1 MEEVNFTGM
10 SAFNKFKEEVLAT
23 YWGKHQEN
31 KLHGKLANPTPA
43 NLRDYALYLI
53 NDDMDA
59 EDKKSLRDFFGSKED
74 FSDLERAISGFD
86 IDKLKP
92 VQYFI
97 NKKTSQPD
105 ESIVKLL
112 AVFIDFQPRPFRL
125 SDWSENNNDS
135 QVTTQ
140 KQSVQTLED
149 STPVIDPKTPVS
161 KKIKFNKSA
170 ALTLGSGAILVAAL
184 GFFNLKEKKECMVW
198 FKDRYIVVN
207 CMDNSLRN
215 KQIIPLDQEKLENF
229 RKIQRLDTLDLDDVN
244 KIWYSK
250 VNNEVEFFTGPGL
263 HPEHYERGLKLATK
277 YIIEKYAMGVIQEEE
292 TENKSPE

>member
-1 MEEVNFTGM
+1 M

-53 NDDMDA
+53 MDDMDA

-105 ESIVKLL
+105 ESIVK
-112 AVFIDFQPRPFRL
+112 
-125 SDWSENNNDS
+125 
-135 QVTTQ
+135 
-140 KQSVQTLED
+140 
-149 STPVIDPKTPVS
+149 
-161 KKIKFNKSA
+161 
-170 ALTLGSGAILVAAL
+170 
-184 GFFNLKEKKECMVW
+184 
-198 FKDRYIVVN
+198 
-207 CMDNSLRN
+207 
-215 KQIIPLDQEKLENF
+215 
-229 RKIQRLDTLDLDDVN
+229 
-244 KIWYSK
+244 
-250 VNNEVEFFTGPGL
+250 
-263 HPEHYERGLKLATK
+263 
-277 YIIEKYAMGVIQEEE
+277 
-292 TENKSPE
+292 